1 MALGRATPGLRP
13 QCGTASGVPRQRGGG
28 KEDREDE
35 ACRRPYSCDPFV
47 SRELLSR
54 GGQLRQRG
62 YYRLYVAFAVPGPT
76 VILVSP
82 SID

>member
-1 MALGRATPGLRP
+1 MKHVGGLTR
-13 QCGTASGVPRQRGGG
+13 VIH
-28 KEDREDE
+28 
-35 ACRRPYSCDPFV
+35 FV
-47 SRELLSR
+47 SRKLLSR